1 MNRTWK
7 LMEEMR
13 KVFLP
18 VSFNWEVKYVGGG
31 TKALVAIP
39 MEHPRFLIKTLR
51 VTPSIETNV
60 ELNVLNSAGTTP
72 EILYFNNAQY
82 STGNF
87 LEGIYDMIDLP
98 YEDADGTST
107 LHLSIKN
114 LGTDVADFKIEVTG
128 LTTR

>member
-13 KVFLP
+13 RVFLP
-18 VSFNWEVKYVGGG
+18 VTFSRKITSVGGG
-31 TKALVAIP
+31 ARATVSFP

-51 VTPSIETNV
+51 VIPSRETNV

-72 EILYFNNAQY
+72 NILYFNNAQY

-107 LHLSIKN
+107 LHLSVKN
-114 LGTDVADFKIEVTG
+114 LGTDVADFELEVTG
-128 LTTR
+128 LTIR

>member
-7 LMEEMR
+7 LIEEMR

-18 VSFNWEVKYVGGG
+18 VSCSWKVEHVGGG
-31 TKALVAIP
+31 SKAMIAIP
-39 MEHPRFLIKTLR
+39 MEHPRLLIKTLR
-51 VTPSIETNV
+51 VTPSRETNV
-60 ELNVLNSAGTTP
+60 ELKILNSAGATP
-72 EILYFNNAQY
+72 EVLYFNNAQY

-98 YEDADGTST
+98 YEDVDGTST
-107 LHLSIKN
+107 LHLSVKN
-114 LGTDVADFKIEVTG
+114 LGADVADFLIEVTG

>member
-13 KVFLP
+13 NVFLP
-18 VSFNWEVKYVGGG
+18 VSFGRKVASLGGG
-31 TKALVAIP
+31 SKALIEIP
-39 MEHPRFLIKTLR
+39 MEHPRFLIKTIR
-51 VTPSIETNV
+51 VTPSRETNV
-60 ELNVLNSAGTTP
+60 ELNVLNSAGATP

-107 LHLSIKN
+107 LHLAVKN
-114 LGTDVADFKIEVTG
+114 LGTDVADFTIEVTG
-128 LTTR
+128 LTIR